1 MKTSFLVSGCVF
13 FAVAAVH
20 GVEGAIYTEVDEM
33 RDLDHARGL
42 QVVTPSPSEM
52 MHDMGTHSPAHTSHG
67 TPSPAMDISESVAPT
82 STETDGAVVA
92 SGVASYTTVLASCAM
107 ALVAGA
113 MWAL

>member
-1 MKTSFLVSGCVF
+1 MLLPVFVHAFDRRITNPHPVLSGF
-13 FAVAAVH
+13 FTRVLA
-20 GVEGAIYTEVDEM
+20 
-33 RDLDHARGL
+33 ARGL